1 MASQKPSAEL
11 LDLLNQA
18 IAREIQ
24 VSVQYMWQHVLWKG
38 VKGYAVKDAFKMT
51 AISEMKHAE
60 AIAERLNYLGGI
72 PTTKP
77 APIFIGTT
85 LKQMIETDK
94 KDEETAIALFRVFQE
109 ALTNVSK
116 HARARKVDI
125 RLTQEDD
132 DIVLEIADD
141 GRGLSAADLN
151 KPKSFGLRGI
161 RERVA
166 HLNGRFE
173 ASGRD
178 GGGTRLLLRIPAC
191 RRTVLEFAR

>member
-1 MASQKPSAEL
+1 MEFPQRTKEERPMASNKPSAEL

-38 VKGYAVKDAFKMT
+38 IQGYAVKDAFKMT

-94 KDEETAIALFRVFQE
+94 KDEEAAISMYKKIILV
-109 ALTNVSK
+109 
-116 HARARKVDI
+116 ARKEGDETTEFLFNKI
-125 RLTQEDD
+125 LSDEEEHHDLFTTL
-132 DIVLEIADD
+132 LEKD
-141 GRGLSAADLN
+141 
-151 KPKSFGLRGI
+151 
-161 RERVA
+161 
-166 HLNGRFE
+166 
-173 ASGRD
+173 
-178 GGGTRLLLRIPAC
+178 
-191 RRTVLEFAR
+191 